1 MKLGAALNFA
11 AEGIRVEPA
20 EDRLFVVRVVVIV
33 VRAIL
38 VSVSLD
44 PRAKWDVESA
54 EVDEQLRVGAEAW
67 PRRRHGQCEG
77 APDRLGSG
85 CQGEP
90 RRARPGKS
98 AARPRGVKT
107 DGKKPQQQERGAESE
122 PRSGLRDERGKTWTN
137 PRSRHN
143 HSTISDLSE

>member
-11 AEGIRVEPA
+11 AKGIRVEPA

-54 EVDEQLRVGAEAW
+54 EVDEQLRVGADAR

-77 APDRLGSG
+77 APD
-85 CQGEP
+85 
-90 RRARPGKS
+90 
-98 AARPRGVKT
+98 
-107 DGKKPQQQERGAESE
+107 
-122 PRSGLRDERGKTWTN
+122 
-137 PRSRHN
+137 
-143 HSTISDLSE
+143 